1 MGMVGSKLYWYCGV
15 VCVESEVA
23 IRETK
28 KTIGC
33 VRYRLCQ
40 TYVSQTLSLTSFTP
54 HQHLKYTEVVGSGV
68 IHFTK
73 VFFSKVLEGVSKQV
87 DACHDSSC
95 LWYLTQSCLQPLFI
109 VPVSALFLVL
119 LKRVAK
125 RNVDGWGKHLI
136 PWGVY
141 SDTQALTNEE
151 EDVDN
156 ELEPLASKTQE
167 ETKENLFFGIKISWK
182 RFWTQVLVWAY
193 ITLIASLLAGLLIFL
208 PLHTYLIKAAR
219 AMMEDLRCRPNH
231 LEVVM
236 VTLAFPL
243 CIDITQYL
251 VVDYIIQYKIR
262 PSSPN
267 VGSVVESNNH

>member
-1 MGMVGSKLYWYCGV
+1 M
-15 VCVESEVA
+15 
-23 IRETK
+23 
-28 KTIGC
+28 
-33 VRYRLCQ
+33 
-40 TYVSQTLSLTSFTP
+40 
-54 HQHLKYTEVVGSGV
+54 

-73 VFFSKVLEGVSKQV
+73 VFFSKILEGVSKQV
-87 DACHDSSC
+87 DECHDSSC

-109 VPVSALFLVL
+109 VTVSALFLVF

-141 SDTQALTNEE
+141 SDTPELKNEDADEE
-151 EDVDN
+151 EHN
-156 ELEPLASKTQE
+156 ELEPLASNTQE

-182 RFWTQVLVWAY
+182 RFWTQVLVWAC

-208 PLHTYLIKAAR
+208 PLHKYLIKAAR
-219 AMMEDLRCRPNH
+219 AIMEDLRCRPNH

-243 CIDITQYL
+243 CIDITQYI
-251 VVDYIIQYKIR
+251 VVDYIIKYKIR
-262 PSSPN
+262 PSPK
-267 VGSVVESNNH
+267 VGSAFEST